1 MEYLSQE
8 MQVIPIIRD
17 ADNHL
22 CFYGCRSLA
31 DDPYGVN
38 KFFTAYRV
46 LSYLE
51 RRIGGLLRQHA
62 GRRLTRDFMEKEIE
76 NPIDRLLKEQLAD
89 GTIIDYKL
97 FVDKSEN
104 KRLQGICDINL
115 EVQPTGPAEVFRVKL
130 DVPEF
135 QPPEKEPPGG
145 N

>member
-1 MEYLSQE
+1 

-31 DDPYGVN
+31 DDKYGVY

-51 RRIGGLLRQHA
+51 RAVSARLREVA
-62 GRRLTRDFMEKEIE
+62 GQVLTREFMDEEIE
-76 NPIDRLLKEQLAD
+76 KPLERMLNEQKAQ
-89 GTIIDYKL
+89 GTILEYKL
-97 FVDKSEN
+97 FVDKDHG
-104 KRLQGICDINL
+104 KRMQGVCDIFM
-115 EVQPTGPAEVFRVKL
+115 EVMPVGPAEVFRVKI

-135 QPPEKEPPGG
+135 KPLGEVSDGPG